1 MTLRRY
7 DIVTLFRGIFSGPLH
22 ESILGRVQEKAL
34 VHIQV
39 RDLRDW
45 THDRHRVVDDVPYGG
60 GAGMVLKPEPFF
72 EAVDALR
79 EPESQVV
86 LLTPQGE
93 RFNHAMACRLAEE
106 RHLIFLCGRYEG
118 FDERLR
124 TLADREVSIG
134 DYVLSGGELPALVVI
149 DAMVRLIP
157 GALGDEDSAHQ
168 DSFATGLLDYPQY
181 TRPAVYRGL
190 KVPEVLLSGD
200 HEQIRR
206 WRRREAVRR
215 TLLRR
220 PDLLDRAPMTAEDQL
235 LLSEIRAEGESER
248 TNIRGG
254 HEH

>member
-1 MTLRRY
+1 MTL
-7 DIVTLFRGIFSGPLH
+7 FPGIFSGALQ
-22 ESILGRVQEKAL
+22 ESILGRVQEKGL
-34 VHIQV
+34 IEIRVHDV
-39 RDLRDW
+39 RDW

-79 EPESQVV
+79 RPESQVV

-93 RFNHAMACRLAEE
+93 RFHHTTACRLVEAS
-106 RHLIFLCGRYEG
+106 HLVFLCGRYEG

-124 TLADREVSIG
+124 TLADHEVSIG
-134 DYVLSGGELPALVVI
+134 DYVLSGGELPALVLI
-149 DAMVRLIP
+149 DAVVRLIP
-157 GALGDEDSAHQ
+157 GAVGDRDSVHQ

-181 TRPAVYRGL
+181 TRPAEYRGL
-190 KVPEVLLSGD
+190 RVPEVLLSGN

-220 PDLLDRAPMTAEDQL
+220 PDLLERAPLSPEDQSL
-235 LLSEIRAEGESER
+235 LAEIRAEGESES
-248 TNIRGG
+248 TNTRGD